1 MIIHCKKLKSLLKYL
16 FFCLTSTLFLWQCA
30 SIQSPSGGP
39 KDLEAPTVIYSYP
52 THGETNSSPK
62 KIEITFDE
70 FIVLKNLTNELFV
83 SPPLNN
89 KPIINQKGKS
99 LFIQLKEEL
108 NANSTY
114 TFNFGKG
121 IADLNEGNVLENYS
135 LVFSTGAEID
145 SARLNGMIHPCP
157 DRKLPDNLLVGAYKK
172 NNFNRDSTIFQ
183 KRPNYISIPDQY
195 GYFEMKQM
203 RTGNYE
209 LIAFEDVNG
218 DYLYSGSPERIAFSE
233 ELIQLNDSLT
243 KNLWLFQEEEKELKI
258 VDGNFDG
265 NQLKWVCNKNI
276 ESFEIKMVPEVDFFS
291 KIDSNN
297 LLIWPVFGTTDS
309 LQVTVAIEGQTD
321 TMMVYEKTDKKG
333 SIGIIAPSNEYLK
346 KGSNYTLATSSPIL
360 RVERSKMKLL
370 IDTTAIDFLTLE
382 NTFELDLEF
391 DVEENKKYQ
400 IIFEPGALV
409 GPNNMVNDSSKISFF
424 TKEEN
429 TLANLKINLQ
439 TSSEAYFIEILKD
452 GNVLERCEP
461 SKNLYFK
468 NLLPGPYE
476 LRLVIDSNKDGKWTP
491 GDYFT
496 NTLPEKVYYYLK
508 PLDLRANWELE
519 IDWEL

>member
-1 MIIHCKKLKSLLKYL
+1 M
-16 FFCLTSTLFLWQCA
+16 
-30 SIQSPSGGP
+30 
-39 KDLEAPTVIYSYP
+39 
-52 THGETNSSPK
+52 
-62 KIEITFDE
+62 
-70 FIVLKNLTNELFV
+70 
-83 SPPLNN
+83 
-89 KPIINQKGKS
+89 
-99 LFIQLKEEL
+99 
-108 NANSTY
+108 
-114 TFNFGKG
+114 
-121 IADLNEGNVLENYS
+121 
-135 LVFSTGAEID
+135 LV
-145 SARLNGMIHPCP
+145 P
-157 DRKLPDNLLVGAYKK
+157 DV
-172 NNFNRDSTIFQ
+172 
-183 KRPNYISIPDQY
+183 
-195 GYFEMKQM
+195 E
-203 RTGNYE
+203 
-209 LIAFEDVNG
+209 
-218 DYLYSGSPERIAFSE
+218 
-233 ELIQLNDSLT
+233 
-243 KNLWLFQEEEKELKI
+243 
-258 VDGNFDG
+258 
-265 NQLKWVCNKNI
+265 
-276 ESFEIKMVPEVDFFS
+276 FFS

-360 RVERSKMKLL
+360 RIERSKMKLL
-370 IDTTAIDFLTLE
+370 KDSTAIDFLTLE

-429 TLANLKINLQ
+429 ALANLKINLQ

-496 NTLPEKVYYYLK
+496 NTLPEKVYYYSK